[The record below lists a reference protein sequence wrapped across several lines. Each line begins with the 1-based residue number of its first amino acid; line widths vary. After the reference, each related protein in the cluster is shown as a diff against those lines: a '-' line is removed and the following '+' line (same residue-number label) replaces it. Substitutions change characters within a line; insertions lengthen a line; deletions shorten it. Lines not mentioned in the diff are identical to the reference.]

1 MPVPKCLPL
10 LWSKI
15 EPGVVSGFWAKS
27 QLKKPKKNIND
38 SEILF
43 IISFPQKFPYLLLVT
58 LHNNRF
64 SNLSKYRL
72 VLKRNHAELVEHQ
85 QWHCIMGKRSCLR
98 TLSNHYTCLIASS
111 DARWWFLR
119 YLSHLHPLWSRNSWT
134 HRTDQTSASYCI
146 ILVGLLQKA
155 TRCYVQLRFGAF
167 PSRWSSFLWDSHNC
181 SVYLAYVSGKK
192 LFDCEIL
199 TTMSTWHQSGGD
211 VCTEMCLKKK
221 TCVHWYQI

>member
-27 QLKKPKKNIND
+27 QLKKQTKKNIND

-72 VLKRNHAELVEHQ
+72 VLKRNHAELVGHQ
-85 QWHCIMGKRSCLR
+85 QWHCIMGKRSCSR
-98 TLSNHYTCLIASS
+98 TLSNHYTCLIACS

-134 HRTDQTSASYCI
+134 HRTDQTSASYW
-146 ILVGLLQKA
+146 LVCYKRQLAVTYNCVLEHFLHVGRLSCGTA
-155 TRCYVQLRFGAF
+155 TIAVYTWLT
-167 PSRWSSFLWDSHNC
+167 
-181 SVYLAYVSGKK
+181 SVEKSYLIVKSWQQCQPDTRAEETYARK
-192 LFDCEIL
+192 
-199 TTMSTWHQSGGD
+199 
-211 VCTEMCLKKK
+211 
-221 TCVHWYQI
+221 CV

>member
-27 QLKKPKKNIND
+27 QLKKQTKKNIND

-72 VLKRNHAELVEHQ
+72 VLKRNHAELELFENAIQSLYVFNCMFRCKVVIPE
-85 QWHCIMGKRSCLR
+85 IF
-98 TLSNHYTCLIASS
+98 IPPASS
-111 DARWWFLR
+111 LEPEQ
-119 YLSHLHPLWSRNSWT
+119 LN
-134 HRTDQTSASYCI
+134 TSYRPNFCI

-211 VCTEMCLKKK
+211 VCTEMRLKKK